1 MSKSFSIKS
10 SINNFENILKELNIN
25 IRYND
30 GNFKNT
36 YDVLKDIS
44 IAFNDMNEKEQDE
57 LCKKILGGIYE

>member
-1 MSKSFSIKS
+1 MSKSFSIKN

-30 GNFKNT
+30 GNLKNT

-57 LCKKILGGIYE
+57 LCKKILEGIYE